1 MMMMTILMTAQC
13 RCDVPPVPICLT
25 LSNGLL
31 LLLLLFFED
40 KPPALPASASRAQ
53 DYLQIFS
60 RRLVV
65 MMKMLI
71 HDDFGQY

>member
-31 LLLLLFFED
+31 LQLFFED